1 VKGHGFSRAEQVEF
15 NAGALAP
22 LGQKG
27 GSNAALFL
35 AYILFQRIATSELS
49 S

>member
-1 VKGHGFSRAEQVEF
+1 VKGHGFSRAEEVEL

-27 GSNAALFL
+27 GSDAALLPAHLRTFKL
-35 AYILFQRIATSELS
+35 LLP
-49 S
+49 